1 MRHRGTG
8 RLNRFTL
15 IVTVFAS
22 LAVPLCAQ
30 SDDLERQRRDYTA
43 ALMALGL
50 GDLDTFSQL
59 RGTLDE
65 YPLAIYLDYY
75 RLRRE
80 PGRVSPAE
88 ASAFLDRSADTP
100 LPNRILTAYLREA
113 GKSRRWEDF
122 LAVKPGEPNSVFLK
136 CYYFRAQL
144 ARGEQALAWEGA
156 RRLWVHGKSQPKECD
171 PLFEAW
177 LSDGQLTDEIV
188 WTRMLNAFEARQRSL
203 LFYVARKSGDGLR
216 ARADT
221 LLSVYQDPSS
231 LPRQALPTDSPYSRD
246 IASYGLAYLARYSPS
261 KALAYWNDYRQRM
274 TFSPEQ
280 AYRVE
285 YAIALHAL
293 FAREAAHDAWLHD
306 VLSRLEDDKL
316 VGIRL
321 RWALAEEDWDA
332 LERYLPLLSGTERDD
347 TAWRYWSATLRERRG
362 DGEGARTAL
371 QALAGERDYYG
382 FLAADRLDKP
392 YAFNHETLEPRESP
406 RIAGLPAIRRIE
418 ELKFHDEYALADS
431 EWYKL
436 LQGTG
441 DDAQLQ
447 DLMLFASGR
456 GWHRMAIDAATAAEA
471 WDALDQRFPTAY
483 QSEFRRHA
491 SRQSVPAT
499 ELMSI
504 ARRESA
510 FYPRAES
517 PVGARGLMQIMPATG
532 RAVARSLGVSHNNAK
547 LFEVEHNVTLGSAY
561 YRELLDR
568 FDGNRVFAL
577 TAYNAGPH
585 RVDRWRHKPGE
596 GLPVERWIE
605 TIPYRETRNYVQAVL
620 AYNVVFQYLLGD
632 TQRLLSPGERQAEY

>member
-15 IVTVFAS
+15 IFSFAAM

-30 SDDLERQRRDYTA
+30 SDELTRQRNDYSA
-43 ALMALGL
+43 ALIALGL
-50 GDLDTFSQL
+50 GDLETFSQL
-59 RGTLDE
+59 RRSLDA
-65 YPLAIYLDYY
+65 YPLAVYLDYY

-88 ASAFLDRSADTP
+88 ATAFLDRSARTP
-100 LPNRILTAYLREA
+100 LPNRFLTAYLGEA
-113 GKSRRWEDF
+113 GKARRWEDF
-122 LAVKPGEPNSVFLK
+122 LAVKPDEPNSVYLK
-136 CYYFRAQL
+136 CYFFRAQL
-144 ARGEQALAWEGA
+144 ARGEKTLAWEGA

-171 PLFEAW
+171 PLFKAW
-177 LSDGQLTDEIV
+177 LDDGQLTDDIV
-188 WTRMLNAFEARQRSL
+188 WTRMLNAFEERQRPL
-203 LFYVARKSGDGLR
+203 LFYVARKSSADLR
-216 ARADT
+216 AWADT
-221 LLSVYQDPSS
+221 LLTVYQDPSS
-231 LPRQALPTDSPYSRD
+231 LPQQSLPPDKAHSRD

-261 KALAYWNDYRQRM
+261 KALAYWNDYRQQM
-274 TFSPEQ
+274 SFSPEQ
-280 AYRVE
+280 VDRVE

-293 FAREAAHDAWLHD
+293 FAHEDAMDEWLQG
-306 VLSRLEDDKL
+306 VLARLGDDKL

-321 RWALAEEDWDA
+321 RWALAEEDWSA
-332 LERYLPLLSGTERDD
+332 LERFLPLLSEEDRDD
-347 TAWRYWSATLRERRG
+347 TAWRYWSAVLQQERG
-362 DGEGARTAL
+362 DDEGARAAL

-382 FLAADRLDKP
+382 FLAADRLGLP
-392 YAFNHETLEPRESP
+392 YAFNHQTLEPRDTGRVAS
-406 RIAGLPAIRRIE
+406 LPAVRRIE
-418 ELKFHDEYALADS
+418 ELKYHEEAVLAHS
-431 EWYKL
+431 EWYIL
-436 LQGTG
+436 LQGSSG
-441 DDAQLQ
+441 AQLE
-447 DLMLFASGR
+447 DLMLFASSK
-456 GWHRMAIDAATAAEA
+456 GWHRMAIDTATAAEA

-483 QSEFRRHA
+483 QSVFRQHA

-532 RAVARSLGVSHNNAK
+532 KAVAGSLRVPHSRAR

-561 YRELLDR
+561 YRQLLDR
-568 FDGNRVFAL
+568 FDGNRVFAF
-577 TAYNAGPH
+577 TGYNAGPH

-596 GLPVERWIE
+596 GLPVELWIE

-632 TQRLLSPGERQAEY
+632 TQRLLTPAERQAEY